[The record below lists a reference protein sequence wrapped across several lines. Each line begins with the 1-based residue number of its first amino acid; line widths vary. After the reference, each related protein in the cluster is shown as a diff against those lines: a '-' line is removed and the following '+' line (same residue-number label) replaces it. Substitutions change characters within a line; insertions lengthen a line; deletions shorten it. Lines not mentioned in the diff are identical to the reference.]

1 MSKKAHN
8 RRHWLTEGIAK
19 FWWVMSILFVVLSIA
34 VVLALRCSHS
44 HWVQAVVVA
53 GWLLFV
59 PLLLVQLIILAVIR
73 CWGKLVASSAVGVAS
88 VGIVGFLLARIGI
101 RLTWRFVTMLLAAV
115 LWPVIDPSDG
125 FGKEHPIP
133 EGTEYCIPLECN
145 FDVVDGKWV
154 TEYEEAMVDSNIRA
168 SYLQI
173 WNDSEGG
180 RYLYDFSFSALP
192 AGTLF
197 LKCYEVG
204 DNIPLS
210 ENVMRRNTSVS
221 CSATK
226 FFTKLVEKR
235 EFVIYEGDWEDYYA
249 VRVEVWHRESAT
261 RQEVKLME
269 KVYRMDGWMR

>member
-1 MSKKAHN
+1 M
-8 RRHWLTEGIAK
+8 TEGIAK

-53 GWLLFV
+53 GWLLFL

-101 RLTWRFVTMLLAAV
+101 RLTWSFIAMLLAAV
-115 LWPVIDPSDG
+115 LWPAIDPSDG

-133 EGTEYCIPLECN
+133 EGTEYCIPLERHSS
-145 FDVVDGKWV
+145 VVDGEWL
-154 TEYEEAMVDSNIRA
+154 TDYEEALVDSTDKA

-180 RYLYDFSFSALP
+180 RYLYDFSFPALP

-204 DNIPLS
+204 GNIPLS
-210 ENVMRRNTSVS
+210 EDVMRRNTAVP
-221 CSATK
+221 CAATK
-226 FFTKLVEKR
+226 TFTKLVEKR
-235 EFVIYEGDWEDYYA
+235 EFVIYEGDWGDYYA
-249 VRVEVWHRESAT
+249 VRVEVWHRDSAT
-261 RQEVKLME
+261 QQEVKLME
-269 KVYRMDGWMR
+269 KVYRMEGWMR